1 MANIKK
7 QENKLLKSIV
17 TLIDNSKK
25 RVAVSLNS
33 ELTLLYWNIGE
44 IINENVLFKKRADY
58 GENIIKKLSK
68 NLTSL
73 YGNGFSKQNL
83 HYFIRFNEIY
93 NYFNIVHSLSAQLT

>member
-1 MANIKK
+1 MANIEK

-44 IINENVLFKKRADY
+44 IV
-58 GENIIKKLSK
+58 
-68 NLTSL
+68 
-73 YGNGFSKQNL
+73 
-83 HYFIRFNEIY
+83 
-93 NYFNIVHSLSAQLT
+93 

>member
-44 IINENVLFKKRADY
+44 IV
-58 GENIIKKLSK
+58 
-68 NLTSL
+68 
-73 YGNGFSKQNL
+73 
-83 HYFIRFNEIY
+83 
-93 NYFNIVHSLSAQLT
+93 